1 MGFEPETAGN
11 ESVSARSVIENFP
24 YGKAPFWLLV
34 LSLASSLILLA
45 KAGEHRARSELV
57 FATFTK
63 PHFESYA
70 RALPEFERRHGIK
83 VTLELVNQRSL
94 ETRLQ
99 NAMLAG
105 ADVPDL
111 VEIEQDQIGFFIKG
125 ALSDIRLLD
134 LTERIEQRKLRQ
146 AMVES
151 RFSLWSTRGHTFAL
165 PHDVHPVMLG
175 YRADLIAQL
184 GIDVDQLKT
193 WDDFVK
199 MGQRVTRD
207 TNGDGVPDR
216 YAIDLPQGG
225 FWGLSTLLLQRGVGL
240 FDAAGQLA
248 FNTPI
253 TVDTIVWYIHQ
264 TRGSRRIAYEC
275 GWGQSLAKAMEDG
288 LALFFIMPDWR
299 TRVTEQEEPSLA
311 GKMKLMPLPAWEQ
324 GGRRTST
331 WGGTGLTIT
340 KSSKHPELAW
350 ELAQFLYLN
359 KSELGPRFAA
369 TNVLPPFKDA
379 WDLPE
384 FSRPNPFFSGQPLGA
399 MYAQLAPETPPVW
412 ATPYSRLADERVNEA
427 YLRAARYF
435 DAHGDDGLRGE
446 IEHELAAAGD
456 YISLIMK
463 RNVLASGVQ

>member
-1 MGFEPETAGN
+1 MVGPF
-11 ESVSARSVIENFP
+11 VIENFP
-24 YGKAPFWLLV
+24 FGKAPFWLLV
-34 LSLASSLILLA
+34 LSLVSSLILVA
-45 KAGEHRARSELV
+45 KARGQSTRSDLV
-57 FATFTK
+57 LATFTT
-63 PHFESYA
+63 PHFEAYA
-70 RALPEFERRHGIK
+70 RVLPEFERRHGVK
-83 VTLELVNQRSL
+83 VTLELVNQRAL

-125 ALSDIRLLD
+125 ALRDIRLLD
-134 LTERIEQRKLRQ
+134 LTERIEQGKLRQ

-165 PHDVHPVMLG
+165 PHDVHPVMLM
-175 YRADLIAQL
+175 YRADLVAQL
-184 GIDVDQLKT
+184 GIDVDKLET

-207 TNGDGVPDR
+207 DNGDGVPDH

-240 FDAAGQLA
+240 FNEAGQFA
-248 FNTPI
+248 FNTPV
-253 TVDTIVWYIHQ
+253 TVDTMIWYIHQ
-264 TRGSRRIAYEC
+264 TRGSHRIGYEC

-288 LALFFIMPDWR
+288 LALFFIAPDWR

-311 GKMKLMPLPAWEQ
+311 GKMKLMPLPAWQ
-324 GGRRTST
+324 PGGRHTST

-359 KSELGPRFAA
+359 KPELGPRFTA
-369 TNVLPPFKDA
+369 TNILPPFKDA
-379 WDLPE
+379 WGLPE
-384 FSRPNPFFSGQPLGA
+384 FARPNRYFSGQPLGA
-399 MYAQLAPETPPVW
+399 LYAKLAPDTPPAW

-435 DAHGDDGLRGE
+435 DAHGDEG
-446 IEHELAAAGD
+446 LAAVIQSELDAAQA
-456 YISLIMK
+456 YISLIMQ
-463 RNVLASGVQ
+463 RNVLASGAQ